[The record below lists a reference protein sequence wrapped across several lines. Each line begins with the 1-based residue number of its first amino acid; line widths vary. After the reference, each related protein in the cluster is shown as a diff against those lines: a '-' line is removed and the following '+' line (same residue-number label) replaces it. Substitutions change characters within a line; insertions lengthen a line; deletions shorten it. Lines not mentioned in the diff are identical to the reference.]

1 MIPVAAALGT
11 VLQIAGVIG
20 DISGYV
26 DVIQRITA
34 KGENISQEELD
45 EIMSSLKARHD
56 RIQAADPDRA

>member
-11 VLQIAGVIG
+11 ILQIAGVVG
-20 DISGYV
+20 DISAYV
-26 DVIQRITA
+26 DVIQRVTS

-45 EIMSSLKARHD
+45 EIIGSLKDRSA